1 MRGEVVGMG
10 RSVLAWIAVALL
22 GVASSTVAPAA
33 PRDVDRRLEPSRV
46 SPLPTQVRRAEPAG
60 GGVRVEVDTNPPSA
74 ATLGTERTGG
84 GVIFRSDQGYVLP
97 VIYGRADPHRIP
109 DPP

>member
-10 RSVLAWIAVALL
+10 RSVLAWIAVALQ

-46 SPLPTQVRRAEPAG
+46 SPLPTQVRRVEPAVVG
-60 GGVRVEVDTNPPSA
+60 IRVEVEPDRPSA
-74 ATLGTERTGG
+74 ATLGAERAGC
-84 GVIFRSDQGYVLP
+84 GVIPAPEQCDALTVSHLLLATGP
-97 VIYGRADPHRIP
+97 I
-109 DPP
+109 